1 MDLGIAGKTAIV
13 VGGAAGNLGRAVSD
27 RLAAEGVNLVLFQR
41 TQAALDKAA
50 VELRAKHGID
60 VKTVAGDMTQPADI
74 ERLRSAVLQQGVDIL
89 IVNSARP
96 PMPMRDV
103 LDENDDTRWAEAYN
117 GQLLSAIFLVR
128 AIVPIMVERGW
139 GRVIA
144 ITSASVKQ
152 PLPHHSLS
160 TVYRAGLTAL
170 MKHLANENA
179 DKGITVNCVSPLSIL
194 TEGFK
199 RDWNLADRI
208 ARVPMKRLGT
218 PDEFSSAVA
227 YLASVPAG
235 FITGQSLQVDGGVTG
250 SLV

>member
-13 VGGAAGNLGRAVSD
+13 VGGAGSLGLAVSN
-27 RLAAEGVNLVLFQR
+27 RLAAEGVNLILFQR
-41 TQAALDKAA
+41 TQATLDAA
-50 VELRAKHGID
+50 ATQLRATHGIN
-60 VKTVAGDMTQPADI
+60 VRTVAGDMTQVADV
-74 ERLRSAVLQQGVDIL
+74 EKLRSAAKGHGVDIL

-103 LDENDDTRWAEAYN
+103 LDENEDSRWAEAYN
-117 GQLLSAIFLVR
+117 GQLLSAILLVR
-128 AIVPIMVERGW
+128 AIVPILVERRW
-139 GRVIA
+139 GRVVA

-152 PLPHHSLS
+152 PMPHHSLS

-170 MKHLANENA
+170 MKHLANEIA
-179 DKGITVNCVSPLSIL
+179 DKGVTVNCVCPASVL
-194 TEGFK
+194 TDGLK
-199 RDWNLADRI
+199 RDWNLAERI

-218 PDEFSSAVA
+218 TDEFSSAVA

-235 FITGQSLQVDGGVTG
+235 FITGASLQVDGGMTG